1 MVNENVRVCISEQMN
16 ATSMTLMWRGRSH
29 TFTRVVNNYLPMG
42 EASWTCD
49 ELDGIY
55 VGATAARGRRP
66 RWSAVVRVGNLS
78 DGRAALM
85 LNPTDVIG
93 KADPQGALDELQ
105 RRVDLFLSTAAALP

>member
-1 MVNENVRVCISEQMN
+1 MEGAE
-16 ATSMTLMWRGRSH
+16 SH
-29 TFTRVVNNYLPMG
+29 VFTRVVNNFLPMS
-42 EASWTCD
+42 EASWTCA
-49 ELDGIY
+49 ELAGIY
-55 VGATAARGRRP
+55 VGASAARGRRP
-66 RWSAVVRVGNLS
+66 RWSAVVRVGDPS